1 MGASNQLMRSSE
13 EKSRFLLLDPDQIVS
28 VIERLDRRISE
39 RFPSA
44 GLRRVS
50 SDLLAIAHRTR
61 QQLIE
66 VGRPIIP
73 LRLVSYTLV
82 GVIVAGLCATVFTL
96 DASIR
101 ALKLTEFIQVLEA
114 GINDIVLIG
123 AGIYILFSFERRIK
137 RQRALRY
144 LDQLRSVAH
153 IIDMHQLTK
162 DPERI
167 RGSLPR
173 TLSSPERSDLTP
185 YELGRYLD
193 YCTELLSLVNKLAAL
208 YAQGYDDGV
217 VLGSVNEV
225 ETLTNALSRQIWQKL
240 MILALD
246 DSRKAEG

>member
-1 MGASNQLMRSSE
+1 MDSADTARE
-13 EKSRFLLLDPDQIVS
+13 PEIKKDRFLLLDPDQIIL

-39 RFPSA
+39 RFPNA

-50 SDLLAIAHRTR
+50 GDLLSIAHRTR

-66 VGRPIIP
+66 VGKPIFI

-82 GVIVAGLCATVFTL
+82 GVIAAGLIATVFSL
-96 DASIR
+96 DASFR

-123 AGIYILFSFERRIK
+123 AGIYFLFSFERRIK

-173 TLSSPERSDLTP
+173 TPSSPERSSLTP
-185 YELGRYLD
+185 YELARYLD

-246 DSRKAEG
+246 DNRKAVG